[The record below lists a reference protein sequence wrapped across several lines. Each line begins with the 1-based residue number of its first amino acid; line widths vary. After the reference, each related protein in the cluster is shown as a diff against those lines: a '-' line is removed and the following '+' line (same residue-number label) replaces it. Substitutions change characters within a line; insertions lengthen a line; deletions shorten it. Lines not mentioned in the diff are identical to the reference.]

1 MRHVVRLA
9 DVIAR
14 TRDSP
19 DCASTAMA
27 MISESGVSTNLKLC
41 LEVAD
46 QIRSKL
52 QRMMRGL
59 SGVVESLVLDDAP
72 AGPSC
77 LQVVWVRKQ
86 HLNRYPESISM
97 AAAIDPW

>member
-1 MRHVVRLA
+1 MFRYRCLNIGYEVVRGEA
-9 DVIAR
+9 CRYIAK

-52 QRMMRGL
+52 PNDER
-59 SGVVESLVLDDAP
+59 LVGRSRVT
-72 AGPSC
+72 GPE
-77 LQVVWVRKQ
+77 
-86 HLNRYPESISM
+86 RYTCRS
-97 AAAIDPW
+97 

>member
-1 MRHVVRLA
+1 MVRLA

>member
-1 MRHVVRLA
+1 MIEDTKLRHVVRLA

-52 QRMMRGL
+52 QRMRGL

-77 LQVVWVRKQ
+77 LQVV
-86 HLNRYPESISM
+86 
-97 AAAIDPW
+97 

>member
-1 MRHVVRLA
+1 MVRLA

-19 DCASTAMA
+19 GCASTAMA

-86 HLNRYPESISM
+86 HLKRYPESISM
-97 AAAIDPW
+97 AAAINPW